1 MIYCEGRRDDVSSKQ
16 PPSSGWTRGCVGKQR
31 TPHPPTRRLG
41 IKIRRFCVFET
52 FVVLAMVSLASWFV
66 MGKEQNARHAV
77 ERRNERIK
85 VKAVILDFE
94 ALPVQFQKWEAEKEW
109 WESMRM
115 AREDIKALSD
125 REAEKG
131 KMQANELIMLRWH

>member
-1 MIYCEGRRDDVSSKQ
+1 M
-16 PPSSGWTRGCVGKQR
+16 
-31 TPHPPTRRLG
+31 
-41 IKIRRFCVFET
+41 
-52 FVVLAMVSLASWFV
+52 AMVSLASWFV